1 MSFKEVLSTRKF
13 EIAYYIADT
22 HVDDFAM
29 FRYEL
34 NSIIKK
40 HQFDDEPISDL
51 FMGRHP
57 LSKTKDGKQIKNLDD
72 KPRDD
77 KGKDGKDGKEKD
89 FKEKYWDVY
98 RPPGLIKINEEFR
111 YFPKEGTAA

>member
-1 MSFKEVLSTRKF
+1 
-13 EIAYYIADT
+13 
-22 HVDDFAM
+22 
-29 FRYEL
+29 
-34 NSIIKK
+34 
-40 HQFDDEPISDL
+40 
-51 FMGRHP
+51 MGRHP

-77 KGKDGKDGKEKD
+77 KGKDVKDGKEKD

-111 YFPKEGTAA
+111 YFPKEGIAA

>member
-1 MSFKEVLSTRKF
+1 
-13 EIAYYIADT
+13 
-22 HVDDFAM
+22 VDDFAM

-111 YFPKEGTAA
+111 YFPKEGTAALAAG